1 MPENEVAFARRTA
14 SGIIHKNSCHLVG
27 VIVTSKDSK
36 SGYVDVYDGENT
48 AQEKV
53 MRVRAVQNTSRPV
66 MFPKP
71 VIMRRGLYVY
81 LNDDAE
87 EFTVFWKTITD

>member
-1 MPENEVAFARRTA
+1 MPNQDIAFDRRTA

-27 VIVTSKDSK
+27 VIVTSKDNA
-36 SGYVDVYDGENT
+36 SGYIDVYDGENT
-48 AQEKV
+48 SQEKV